1 MDGWMDGLMDE
12 LMDGKACAR
21 KILGIQPTQ
30 RQKTFRNIHNK
41 MNLSVFAANQL
52 TMKRLQFYLI
62 NL

>member
-1 MDGWMDGLMDE
+1 MDG

-30 RQKTFRNIHNK
+30 RQKTFINIHNK